1 MPGTGP
7 LPHVPPASPH
17 STWGVLGGRAGP
29 EEGRGAGD
37 CVLLDTTLTLEHL
50 HATPDAYQGP
60 LGEKAQGAWRV
71 GSRAWGGE
79 GRCWVSRRQQGAPP
93 ATAETAG
100 LGPRGPAAQQRPP
113 PTPAMSDYE
122 NEDACWSALEGFRVK
137 LISAIDPARV
147 TPYLRQCNVLSPDDE
162 EQVLS
167 DPNLV
172 TRKRKVGQC
181 HGRPHSAPH
190 PGPPTLTLP
199 PPRLPATMPAPHTAD
214 APGSAPRW
222 GQAGPLCSLVGHHM
236 RPL

>member
-1 MPGTGP
+1 
-7 LPHVPPASPH
+7 
-17 STWGVLGGRAGP
+17 
-29 EEGRGAGD
+29 
-37 CVLLDTTLTLEHL
+37 
-50 HATPDAYQGP
+50 
-60 LGEKAQGAWRV
+60 
-71 GSRAWGGE
+71 
-79 GRCWVSRRQQGAPP
+79 
-93 ATAETAG
+93 
-100 LGPRGPAAQQRPP
+100 
-113 PTPAMSDYE
+113 MSDYE

-181 HGRPHSAPH
+181 RGRPHSAPH